1 MRYIRRIALLSGLC
15 MFALTAITS
24 AAPLTIDQAVEMALK
39 NHLDIKIAANEEQEA
54 RYSLQS
60 AKGSKG
66 VSFAASNNT
75 YLKKPGSSTDA
86 SNSSMTLTLPLYSG
100 GKNEGNI
107 KIAETDVTKAEL
119 NAVKTKLDV
128 KSNTISDYLTV
139 IKTHQA
145 QAVAQETVDN
155 YQQHLTNVK
164 EQNSVDNVAKADVLR
179 SEVELADAQQTLLQ
193 AQNAYAV
200 AVNTLKK
207 QLRWKEAGELE
218 LVEEFQYVP
227 FTMTMEESVAYAKAH
242 SPELEKYRLS
252 VQSAEQSVS
261 VAKADSKPSI
271 SLASGMSWSDASIG
285 ENSEDTY
292 VGLTTSWN
300 LFDSQVTKSKVK
312 KAKSAVDTARL
323 ELESQEDAI
332 ELSVKEYYL
341 NMKEAE
347 KRRDTTQLA
356 ISKAKEDYSIAVAKY
371 RVGEGVILDVIDAQ
385 LALTTAQNNYIA
397 AQYAYADYKAKLEN
411 GMGMN

>member
-1 MRYIRRIALLSGLC
+1 MRYIKKISLIGGFWL
-15 MFALTAITS
+15 FALTAITS
-24 AAPLTIDQAVEMALK
+24 AAPLTIEQAVDMALT
-39 NHLDIKIAANEEQEA
+39 NHLDIKIAANEEKEA
-54 RYSLQS
+54 LYSLQS

-66 VSFAASNNT
+66 VSLTASNNT
-75 YLKKPGSSTDA
+75 YLKKPGSSADA
-86 SNSSMTLTLPLYSG
+86 STSSMTLSLPLYSG

-107 KIAETDVTKAEL
+107 KIAQNDVTKAGV
-119 NAVKTKLDV
+119 NSVKTKLDV
-128 KSNTISDYLTV
+128 KSNTITDYLNV

-155 YQQHLTNVK
+155 YQLHLNNVK
-164 EQNSVDNVAKADVLR
+164 EQYSVDNVAKSDVLR

-193 AQNAYAV
+193 AQNSYAV

-227 FTMTMEESVAYAKAH
+227 FTMSMEDSVVYAKAH
-242 SPELEKYRLS
+242 SPELEKYRLAI
-252 VQSAEQSVS
+252 QSAEQSVV
-261 VAKADSKPSI
+261 VAKADNKPTV
-271 SLASGMSWSDASIG
+271 SLTSGVGWSDASIG

-312 KAKSAVDTARL
+312 KAKSAVDTTRL
-323 ELESQEDAI
+323 ELDAQEDAV
-332 ELSVKEYYL
+332 ELAAKEYYL

-356 ISKAKEDYSIAVAKY
+356 ISKAKEDYSIAAAKY
-371 RVGEGVILDVIDAQ
+371 RVGEGVILDIIDAQ
-385 LALTTAQNNYIA
+385 LALTTAQNNDIE

-411 GMGMN
+411 VMGMN